1 MSQEN
6 IRDLTGVKDSVQ
18 NLISKTSKNSN
29 FGKFNYT
36 VDTHWEGGVLCNA
49 NVRNE
54 HNLVIDEKPIL
65 GGCDLGVSPVELV
78 LVALGTCQEIMYSV
92 TATKMNIELEECEVK
107 LTAELDVRG
116 MLGVKGEEKSY
127 PGFTNIDYITKIKS
141 SASSEQIEALVKTVE
156 KQCPVLDMLT
166 RNVKVNG
173 STIINNKKA
182 AYQDKVA

>member
-18 NLISKTSKNSN
+18 NLISKASTNSD
-29 FGKFNYT
+29 FGKFSYT
-36 VDTHWEGGVLCNA
+36 VDTHWEGGVLCKA
-49 NVRNE
+49 RVRNE
-54 HNLVIDEKPIL
+54 HSLVIDEKPIM

-92 TATKMNIELEECEVK
+92 TASRMNIELEECDVK

-116 MLGVKGEEKSY
+116 MLGVKGEGEAC
-127 PGFTNIDYITKIKS
+127 PGFTNIDYVTKIKS
-141 SASSEQIEALVKTVE
+141 NASSEQLDNLVKTVE

-166 RNVKVNG
+166 RGVKING
-173 STIINNKKA
+173 STIINNKA
-182 AYQDKVA
+182 VAYQDKVA

>member
-6 IRDLTGVKDSVQ
+6 IRDLTGLKDSVQ
-18 NLISKTSKNSN
+18 NLLNKTSKNSN

-36 VDTHWEGGVLCNA
+36 VDTHWEGGVLCKA
-49 NVRNE
+49 RVRNE

-92 TATKMNIELEECEVK
+92 TASRMNIELEECDVK
-107 LTAELDVRG
+107 LKAELDVRG
-116 MLGVKGEEKSY
+116 MLGVKGEEASC
-127 PGFTNIDYITKIKS
+127 PGFTSIDYVTTLKS
-141 SASSEQIEALVKTVE
+141 DASRDELANLIKTVE

-166 RNVKVNG
+166 RKVEINS
-173 STIINNKKA
+173 STIVNK
-182 AYQDKVA
+182 QMLTHEDKVA

>member
-1 MSQEN
+1 MTQEN

-18 NLISKTSKNSN
+18 SLVSKTSKNSD

-36 VDTHWEGGVLCNA
+36 VNTHWEGGVLCNA
-49 NVRNE
+49 RVRNE
-54 HNLVIDEKPIL
+54 HSLVIDEKPIM

-92 TATKMNIELEECEVK
+92 IASRLNIELQECDVK

-116 MLGVKGEEKSY
+116 MLGVKGEEETC
-127 PGFTNIDYITKIKS
+127 PGFTNIDYVTKIKS
-141 SASSEQIEALVKTVE
+141 DASSEQIEKLVKTVE

-166 RNVKVNG
+166 RNVTING
-173 STIINNKKA
+173 STIINNKM
-182 AYQDKVA
+182 VA

>member
-1 MSQEN
+1 VSQEN

-49 NVRNE
+49 SVRNE
-54 HNLVIDEKPIL
+54 HNLAIDEKPIL

-92 TATKMNIELEECEVK
+92 TATRMNIELEECDVK

-116 MLGVKGEEKSY
+116 MLGIKGEGQVF
-127 PGFTNIDYITKIKS
+127 PGFTNIDFVTKIKS
-141 SASSEQIEALVKTVE
+141 NASSEQLAILIEKVE

-166 RNVKVNG
+166 RKVKINS
-173 STIINNKKA
+173 STIVNNKLN
-182 AYQDKVA
+182 QQEKVA

>member
-6 IRDLTGVKDSVQ
+6 IKDLTGVKDSVQ
-18 NLISKTSKNSN
+18 NLISRTSKNSN
-29 FGKFNYT
+29 FGKFHYT

-49 NVRNE
+49 RVRNE

-65 GGCDLGVSPVELV
+65 GGCDLGVSPVELI

-92 TATKMNIELEECEVK
+92 TATRMNIELEECEVK

-116 MLGVKGEEKSY
+116 MLGVKGDEDSF
-127 PGFTNIDYITKIKS
+127 PGFTSIDYITKLKS
-141 SASSEQIEALVKTVE
+141 NASSEQLESLINTVE

-166 RNVKVNG
+166 RKVTINS
-173 STIINNKKA
+173 STIVNNQELSL
-182 AYQDKVA
+182 QDKVA

>member
-36 VDTHWEGGVLCNA
+36 VDTHWEGGVLCKA
-49 NVRNE
+49 RVRNE

-65 GGCDLGVSPVELV
+65 GGCDLGVSPMELV

-92 TATKMNIELEECEVK
+92 IATRMNIELEECDVK

-116 MLGVKGEEKSY
+116 MLGVKGEDKAC
-127 PGFTNIDYITKIKS
+127 PGFANIDFVTKLKS
-141 SASSEQIEALVKTVE
+141 NAPSEQLAILIEKVE

-166 RNVKVNG
+166 RKVTINS
-173 STIINNKKA
+173 STIINNQESSHQVKIA
-182 AYQDKVA
+182 